1 MRGERSAALAS
12 SMLRWAEL
20 SAHCANSRVGD
31 GHKISQNGH
40 DGLMT
45 TDMDIALSAEL
56 DPIVEIA
63 AGLGLDAKDIIP
75 HGWTKAK
82 VPIDV
87 LDQAAETATDGRLI
101 LVTAM
106 SPTPAG
112 EGKTTTSIGLADG
125 LNELARSKP
134 EIGKAV
140 LALREPSMGPVFGMK
155 GGAAGGGYAQVVPM
169 EDINLH
175 FTGDF
180 AAIAAANNLA
190 ATMLDNHIHFG
201 NELDVDP
208 RRIHLRRVVDLNDRA
223 LRGVVVGL
231 GGINGG
237 VPRED
242 AFDIVVASEVM
253 AVFCLSTS
261 LADLK
266 ERLGR
271 IVLAHSRGREPIT
284 VADIG
289 AAGAMTALLRN
300 ALAPNLVQSL
310 EHSPAFIHGGPF
322 ANIAHGCN
330 SLLATKAGLAL
341 GDWVVTEAGFGADL
355 GAEKFLDIKCRTAG
369 IWPSAVVVVA
379 TLRALKYH
387 GGVDVADV
395 NSADVGAVLEGMSNL
410 ELHCRN
416 LREIYGLT
424 PVVCFN
430 RFPTDT
436 DEEMA
441 AAINHLDGL
450 GVAAVESTHW
460 ADGGK
465 GALALA
471 EAVVEAA
478 GGIGNAGAAVDDGSV
493 FVAGTASG
501 DAEAP
506 AADPA
511 SRARY
516 SYDLDRPLEDKIR
529 TIAQRIYQAKD
540 VDLPAKV
547 KRKLRQFTDEG
558 YGDAPVCI
566 AKTQYSLSTDASQRG
581 APTDHI
587 IEVKDVRLS
596 AGAGF
601 IVVIAGDIM
610 TMPGLPR
617 EPSALKIDVTEDGN
631 ITGLF

>member
-1 MRGERSAALAS
+1 
-12 SMLRWAEL
+12 
-20 SAHCANSRVGD
+20 
-31 GHKISQNGH
+31 
-40 DGLMT
+40 MT
-45 TDMDIALSAEL
+45 IDLDIALNAEL
-56 DPIVEIA
+56 DPIVDVA
-63 AGLGLDAKDIIP
+63 AGLGLAQEEIIP
-75 HGWTKAK
+75 HGWTTAK

-87 LDQAAETATDGRLI
+87 LNRAAESNTDGKLI

-134 EIGKAV
+134 EVGKAI

-190 ATMLDNHIHFG
+190 VTMLDNHIHHG
-201 NELDVDP
+201 NELDVDV
-208 RRIHLRRVVDLNDRA
+208 RRVHIRRVVDLNDRE

-261 LADLK
+261 LTDLK

-271 IVLAHSRGREPIT
+271 IVLAHSRSRTPIT

-330 SLLATKAGLAL
+330 SLLATKAAMTL
-341 GDWVVTEAGFGADL
+341 GDWTVTEAGFGADL
-355 GAEKFLDIKCRTAG
+355 GAEKFLDIKCRAAG

-387 GGVDVADV
+387 GGIEVKDVQTP
-395 NSADVGAVLEGMSNL
+395 NTQAVLGGMSNL
-410 ELHCRN
+410 EHHCGN
-416 LREIYGLT
+416 LLNIYGLT

-441 AAINHLDGL
+441 AAISHLRSKGIS
-450 GVAAVESTHW
+450 AVESTHW

-471 EAVVEAA
+471 AAVVEAA
-478 GGIGNAGAAVDDGSV
+478 GGAGNAGAAVDDGSF
-493 FVAGTASG
+493 FVGGVASG

-506 AADPA
+506 AAGSSAPGPQGQ
-511 SRARY
+511 Y
-516 SYDLDRPLEDKIR
+516 SYELDRPLEEKIR
-529 TIAQRIYQAKD
+529 TIAQRIYGAAD
-540 VDLPAKV
+540 VDLPTKV
-547 KRKLRQFTDEG
+547 KRKLKQFTDEG
-558 YGDAPVCI
+558 YGDAPICI
-566 AKTQYSLSTDASQRG
+566 AKTQYSLSTDASLRG
-581 APTDHI
+581 APKDHI
-587 IEVKDVRLS
+587 IAVKDVRLS

-601 IVVIAGDIM
+601 VVVIAGDIM
-610 TMPGLPR
+610 TMPGLPKV
-617 EPSALKIDVTEDGN
+617 PSALTIDVTEDGN

>member
-1 MRGERSAALAS
+1 
-12 SMLRWAEL
+12 
-20 SAHCANSRVGD
+20 
-31 GHKISQNGH
+31 
-40 DGLMT
+40 MT
-45 TDMDIALSAEL
+45 IDLDIALNAEL
-56 DPIVEIA
+56 DPIVDVA
-63 AGLGLDAKDIIP
+63 AELDLEQKDIIP
-75 HGWTKAK
+75 YGWTKAK
-82 VPIDV
+82 VPLDV
-87 LDQAAETATDGRLI
+87 LEAAAESTTDGKLI

-112 EGKTTTSIGLADG
+112 EGKTTTSIGLTDG

-134 EIGKAV
+134 EVGKAV

-190 ATMLDNHIHFG
+190 ATMLDNHIHHG
-201 NELDVDP
+201 NELDIDP
-208 RRIHLRRVVDLNDRA
+208 RRIHIRRVVDLHARA
-223 LRGVVVGL
+223 LRGVVIGL
-231 GGINGG
+231 GGLNGG

-271 IVLAHSRGREPIT
+271 IVLAHNRSRKPIT
-284 VADIG
+284 VSDIG
-289 AAGAMTALLRN
+289 AAGALTALLRN

-330 SLLATKAGLAL
+330 SLLATKAALSL
-341 GDWVVTEAGFGADL
+341 GDWTVTEAGFGADL
-355 GAEKFLDIKCRTAG
+355 GAEKFLDIKCRAAG

-387 GGVDVADV
+387 GGVEVADV
-395 NSADVGAVLEGMSNL
+395 QTPNTEAIIAGMPNL
-410 ELHCRN
+410 EHHCGN
-416 LREIYGLT
+416 LLDIYGLT

-441 AAINHLDGL
+441 AAIEHLRSKGIS
-450 GVAAVESTHW
+450 AVESTHW

-471 EAVVEAA
+471 EAVVQAA
-478 GGIGNAGAAVDDGSV
+478 GGTEPGAAK
-493 FVAGTASG
+493 AQ
-501 DAEAP
+501 
-506 AADPA
+506 
-511 SRARY
+511 Y
-516 SYDLDRPLEDKIR
+516 SYELELPLEEKIR
-529 TIAQRIYQAKD
+529 TIAQRIYGAAD
-540 VDLPAKV
+540 VDLPTKV
-547 KRKLRQFTDEG
+547 TRKLRQFADEG
-558 YGDAPVCI
+558 YGDAPICI
-566 AKTQYSLSTDASQRG
+566 AKTQYSLSTDATLRG
-581 APTDHI
+581 APKDHI

-601 IVVIAGDIM
+601 VVVIAGDIM
-610 TMPGLPR
+610 TMPGLPK

>member
-1 MRGERSAALAS
+1 
-12 SMLRWAEL
+12 
-20 SAHCANSRVGD
+20 
-31 GHKISQNGH
+31 
-40 DGLMT
+40 MT

-56 DPIVEIA
+56 DPIVDIA

-87 LDQAAETATDGRLI
+87 LDQAAETATDGKLI

-134 EIGKAV
+134 EVGKAV

-201 NELDVDP
+201 NDLDVDP

-231 GGINGG
+231 GGLNGG

-253 AVFCLSTS
+253 AVFCLATS

-300 ALAPNLVQSL
+300 ALAPNLVQTL

-387 GGVDVADV
+387 GGVDVAEV
-395 NSADVGAVLEGMSNL
+395 NSPDVSAVLEGMSNL

-441 AAINHLDGL
+441 AAIAHLDGL

-471 EAVVEAA
+471 EAVVEGAA
-478 GGIGNAGAAVDDGSV
+478 GVDGEFRTIRDENRADGPHDSSGTRPQRAV
-493 FVAGTASG
+493 
-501 DAEAP
+501 P
-506 AADPA
+506 
-511 SRARY
+511 RY
-516 SYDLDRPLEDKIR
+516 SYELDQPLEDKIR

-558 YGDAPVCI
+558 YGDASVCI
-566 AKTQYSLSTDASQRG
+566 AKTQYSLSTDASLRG
-581 APTDHI
+581 APTDHVI
-587 IEVKDVRLS
+587 AVKDVRLS

-601 IVVIAGDIM
+601 VVVIAGDIM

>member
-1 MRGERSAALAS
+1 
-12 SMLRWAEL
+12 
-20 SAHCANSRVGD
+20 
-31 GHKISQNGH
+31 
-40 DGLMT
+40 MT

-56 DPIVEIA
+56 DPIVDIA

-87 LDQAAETATDGRLI
+87 LDQASETATDGKLI
-101 LVTAM
+101 LITAM

-134 EIGKAV
+134 EVGKAV

-201 NELDVDP
+201 NDLDVDP

-231 GGINGG
+231 GGLNGG

-253 AVFCLSTS
+253 AVFCLATS

-266 ERLGR
+266 DRLGR
-271 IVLAHSRGREPIT
+271 IVLAHSRSREPIT

-369 IWPSAVVVVA
+369 IWPSAAVVVA

-387 GGVDVADV
+387 GGVDVKDV
-395 NSADVGAVLEGMSNL
+395 NSPDVSAVLEGMSNL

-441 AAINHLDGL
+441 AAISHLDGL

-465 GALALA
+465 GAIALA

-478 GGIGNAGAAVDDGSV
+478 GGAPED
-493 FVAGTASG
+493 
-501 DAEAP
+501 P
-506 AADPA
+506 AASA
-511 SRARY
+511 KY
-516 SYDLDRPLEDKIR
+516 SYELDLPLEEKIR

-540 VDLPAKV
+540 VDLPTKV
-547 KRKLRQFTDEG
+547 KRKLKQFTEEG

-566 AKTQYSLSTDASQRG
+566 AKTQYSLSTDGSLRG

>member
-1 MRGERSAALAS
+1 
-12 SMLRWAEL
+12 
-20 SAHCANSRVGD
+20 
-31 GHKISQNGH
+31 
-40 DGLMT
+40 MT
-45 TDMDIALSAEL
+45 TDMDIALNAEL
-56 DPIVEIA
+56 DSIIDVA
-63 AGLGLDAKDIIP
+63 AGLGLDAQDIVP
-75 HGWTKAK
+75 YGWTKAK
-82 VPIDV
+82 VPIEV
-87 LDQAAETATDGRLI
+87 LEAAAESATDGKLI

-134 EIGKAV
+134 EVGRAI

-190 ATMLDNHIHFG
+190 VTMLDNHIHHG
-201 NELDVDP
+201 NELDTDV
-208 RRIHLRRVVDLNDRA
+208 RRIHIRRVVDLNDRE

-261 LADLK
+261 LTDLK

-271 IVLAHSRGREPIT
+271 IVLAHSRSRQPIT

-330 SLLATKAGLAL
+330 SLLATKAAMTL
-341 GDWVVTEAGFGADL
+341 GDWTVTEAGFGADL

-387 GGVDVADV
+387 GGVEVKDVQTP
-395 NSADVGAVLEGMSNL
+395 NTEAVLGGMVNL
-410 ELHCRN
+410 EHHCGN
-416 LREIYGLT
+416 LLNIYGLT

-441 AAINHLDGL
+441 AAISHLRSKGIS
-450 GVAAVESTHW
+450 AVESTHW

-471 EAVVEAA
+471 AAVVEAA
-478 GGIGNAGAAVDDGSV
+478 GGAGNAGAAVDDGSF
-493 FVAGTASG
+493 FVGGVASG

-506 AADPA
+506 AAGSSAPGPQGQ
-511 SRARY
+511 Y
-516 SYDLDRPLEDKIR
+516 SYELDRPLEEKIR
-529 TIAQRIYQAKD
+529 TIAQRIYGAAD
-540 VDLPAKV
+540 VDLPTKV
-547 KRKLRQFTDEG
+547 KRKLKQFTDEG
-558 YGDAPVCI
+558 YGDAPICI
-566 AKTQYSLSTDASQRG
+566 AKTQYSLSTDASLRG
-581 APTDHI
+581 APKDHI
-587 IEVKDVRLS
+587 IAVKDVRLS

-601 IVVIAGDIM
+601 VVVIAGDIM
-610 TMPGLPR
+610 TMPGLPKV
-617 EPSALKIDVTEDGN
+617 PSALTIDVTEDGN

>member
-1 MRGERSAALAS
+1 
-12 SMLRWAEL
+12 
-20 SAHCANSRVGD
+20 
-31 GHKISQNGH
+31 
-40 DGLMT
+40 MT

-56 DPIVEIA
+56 DPIVDIA

-87 LDQAAETATDGRLI
+87 LDQASQTATDGKLI

-134 EIGKAV
+134 EVGKAV

-201 NELDVDP
+201 NDLDVDP

-231 GGINGG
+231 GGLNGG

-271 IVLAHSRGREPIT
+271 IVLAHSRSREPIT

-369 IWPSAVVVVA
+369 IWPSAAVVVA

-387 GGVDVADV
+387 GGVDVKEV
-395 NSADVGAVLEGMSNL
+395 NSTDVGAVLEGMSNL

-441 AAINHLDGL
+441 AAIKHLDGL

-460 ADGGK
+460 ADGGR

-478 GGIGNAGAAVDDGSV
+478 SGAPED
-493 FVAGTASG
+493 
-501 DAEAP
+501 P
-506 AADPA
+506 AA
-511 SRARY
+511 SARY
-516 SYDLDRPLEDKIR
+516 SYELRAPLEDKIR

-558 YGDAPVCI
+558 YADAPVCI
-566 AKTQYSLSTDASQRG
+566 AKTQYSLSTDASLRG
-581 APTDHI
+581 APTDHV
-587 IEVKDVRLS
+587 IEIKDVRLS

>member
-1 MRGERSAALAS
+1 
-12 SMLRWAEL
+12 
-20 SAHCANSRVGD
+20 
-31 GHKISQNGH
+31 
-40 DGLMT
+40 MT

-56 DPIVEIA
+56 DPIVDIA

-87 LDQAAETATDGRLI
+87 LDQASQTATDGKLI

-134 EIGKAV
+134 EVGKAV

-201 NELDVDP
+201 NDLDVDP

-271 IVLAHSRGREPIT
+271 IVLAHSRSREPIT

-369 IWPSAVVVVA
+369 IWPSAAVVVA

-387 GGVDVADV
+387 GGVDVKDV
-395 NSADVGAVLEGMSNL
+395 NSPDVSAVLEGMSNL

-441 AAINHLDGL
+441 AAISHLDGL

-465 GALALA
+465 GAIALA

-478 GGIGNAGAAVDDGSV
+478 GGAPED
-493 FVAGTASG
+493 
-501 DAEAP
+501 P
-506 AADPA
+506 AASA
-511 SRARY
+511 KY
-516 SYDLDRPLEDKIR
+516 SYELDLPLEEKVR

-540 VDLPAKV
+540 VDLPTKV
-547 KRKLRQFTDEG
+547 KRKLKQFTEEG

-566 AKTQYSLSTDASQRG
+566 AKTQYSLSTDGSLRG

>member
-1 MRGERSAALAS
+1 
-12 SMLRWAEL
+12 
-20 SAHCANSRVGD
+20 
-31 GHKISQNGH
+31 
-40 DGLMT
+40 MT

-56 DPIVEIA
+56 DPIVDIA

-87 LDQAAETATDGRLI
+87 LDQASETAKDGRLI

-125 LNELARSKP
+125 LNELARSKS
-134 EIGKAV
+134 EVGKAV

-201 NELDVDP
+201 NDLDVDP

-231 GGINGG
+231 GGLNGG

-271 IVLAHSRGREPIT
+271 IVLAHSRSREPIT

-369 IWPSAVVVVA
+369 IWPSAAVVVA

-387 GGVDVADV
+387 GGVDVKDV
-395 NSADVGAVLEGMSNL
+395 NSPDVSAVLEGMSNL

-441 AAINHLDGL
+441 AAISHLDGL

-465 GALALA
+465 GAIALA

-478 GGIGNAGAAVDDGSV
+478 GGAPED
-493 FVAGTASG
+493 
-501 DAEAP
+501 P
-506 AADPA
+506 AASA
-511 SRARY
+511 KY
-516 SYDLDRPLEDKIR
+516 SYELDLPLEEKVR

-540 VDLPAKV
+540 VDLPTKV
-547 KRKLRQFTDEG
+547 KRKLKQFTEEG

-566 AKTQYSLSTDASQRG
+566 AKTQYSLSTDGSLRG

>member
-1 MRGERSAALAS
+1 
-12 SMLRWAEL
+12 
-20 SAHCANSRVGD
+20 
-31 GHKISQNGH
+31 
-40 DGLMT
+40 MT

-56 DPIVEIA
+56 DPIVDIA

-87 LDQAAETATDGRLI
+87 LDQASQTATDGKLI

-134 EIGKAV
+134 EVGKAV

-201 NELDVDP
+201 NDLDVDP

-231 GGINGG
+231 GGLNGG

-271 IVLAHSRGREPIT
+271 IVLAHSRSREPIT

-369 IWPSAVVVVA
+369 IWPSAAVVVA

-387 GGVDVADV
+387 GGVDVKDV
-395 NSADVGAVLEGMSNL
+395 NSPDVSAVLEGMSNL

-441 AAINHLDGL
+441 AAISHLDGL

-478 GGIGNAGAAVDDGSV
+478 GGAPED
-493 FVAGTASG
+493 
-501 DAEAP
+501 P
-506 AADPA
+506 AASA
-511 SRARY
+511 KY
-516 SYDLDRPLEDKIR
+516 SYELDLPLEEKVR

-540 VDLPAKV
+540 VDLPTKV
-547 KRKLRQFTDEG
+547 KRKLKQFTEEG

-566 AKTQYSLSTDASQRG
+566 AKTQYSLSTDGSLRG

>member
-1 MRGERSAALAS
+1 
-12 SMLRWAEL
+12 
-20 SAHCANSRVGD
+20 
-31 GHKISQNGH
+31 
-40 DGLMT
+40 MT
-45 TDMDIALSAEL
+45 IDLDIALNAEL
-56 DPIVEIA
+56 DPIVEVA
-63 AGLGLDAKDIIP
+63 AGLGLAQEDIIP
-75 HGWTKAK
+75 YGWTKAK

-87 LDQAAETATDGRLI
+87 LNKAAESNTDGKLI

-134 EIGKAV
+134 EVGKAI

-201 NELDVDP
+201 NDLDVDP

-231 GGINGG
+231 GGLNGG

-253 AVFCLSTS
+253 AVFCLATS

-266 ERLGR
+266 DRLGR
-271 IVLAHSRGREPIT
+271 IVLAHSRSREPIT

-395 NSADVGAVLEGMSNL
+395 NSTNVSAVLEGMSNL

-441 AAINHLDGL
+441 AAISHLDGI

-478 GGIGNAGAAVDDGSV
+478 GGAGTGGGAGGAAGADG
-493 FVAGTASG
+493 AGSAGPDSAELRTTRAESSGEIQHESTATR
-501 DAEAP
+501 P
-506 AADPA
+506 ARCEP
-511 SRARY
+511 RY
-516 SYDLDRPLEDKIR
+516 SYELDRTLEEKIR

-540 VDLPAKV
+540 VDLPTAV
-547 KRKLRQFTDEG
+547 KRKLKQFTEEG

-566 AKTQYSLSTDASQRG
+566 AKTQYSLSTDASLRG

-601 IVVIAGDIM
+601 VVVIAGDIM
-610 TMPGLPR
+610 TMPGLPK
-617 EPSALKIDVTEDGN
+617 EPSALKIDVTDDGN

>member
-1 MRGERSAALAS
+1 
-12 SMLRWAEL
+12 
-20 SAHCANSRVGD
+20 
-31 GHKISQNGH
+31 
-40 DGLMT
+40 MT

-56 DPIVEIA
+56 DPIVDIA

-87 LDQAAETATDGRLI
+87 LDQASETAKDGRLI

-134 EIGKAV
+134 EVGKAV

-201 NELDVDP
+201 NDLDVDP

-231 GGINGG
+231 GGLNGG

-253 AVFCLSTS
+253 AVFCLATS

-387 GGVDVADV
+387 GGVDVKDV

-516 SYDLDRPLEDKIR
+516 SYDLDRPLEEKIR

-547 KRKLRQFTDEG
+547 KRKLKQFTDEG

-566 AKTQYSLSTDASQRG
+566 AKTQYSLSTDASLRG

-601 IVVIAGDIM
+601 VVVIAGDIM

-617 EPSALKIDVTEDGN
+617 EPSALKIDVTDDGN